1 MKRLRLQ
8 ILVVVANIQIR
19 SLKTEVEKGSTL
31 TAIGY
36 GLVGPKRQCIFIHFV
51 SSRRETD
58 ISKGNHVNNLKPG
71 HGYRAVMQTH
81 LRMTVNVLGRVFFS
95 T

>member
-36 GLVGPKRQCIFIHFV
+36 GLVGPKRKGIFIHFV
-51 SSRRETD
+51 SSRRETN
-58 ISKGNHVNNLKPG
+58 ISKGNHVNNLKPR
-71 HGYRAVMQTH
+71 HGYRVAMQMQ
-81 LRMTVNVLGRVFFS
+81 LRIAANVLRRVFFS